1 MTPSTPEEPSSGDV
15 ARPRPA
21 RGRRPAPP
29 RLGRQL
35 VIFVLLVAALLVA
48 VAAVTGDRGY
58 LDVRRQKAQLS
69 RIRAEVASLGDENE
83 TLLGEVRGLR
93 SDPYVN
99 ERIAREKLGYALPG
113 EIIFR
118 FPPADPPVRE
128 TPPPQAGK
136 P

>member
-21 RGRRPAPP
+21 GGRRPAPP

-93 SDPYVN
+93 SDPYVI
-99 ERIAREKLGYALPG
+99 ERIAREKLGYALPR
-113 EIIFR
+113 EIIVR
-118 FPPADPPVRE
+118 F
-128 TPPPQAGK
+128 
-136 P
+136 